1 MDKTAND
8 PAQILAS
15 LLETG
20 QELMRK
26 SLASAAGESQP
37 AGAEPV
43 AQWMEATKAITEMQQ
58 DYVKQ
63 VTGFW
68 TAAMGGANP
77 WQAMGGAN
85 PWLPA
90 TNQDSTDK
98 RFAGEAW
105 NNDPRFDLLKRTY
118 LAYSKFLG
126 DSVEAAPVDE
136 RTKGQLRFAARQIVD
151 AMSPANYFATN
162 PEAMQLAAE
171 TGGQSVAEGL
181 SLFYHDLAAGR
192 ISRSVRISP

>member
-1 MDKTAND
+1 MDKAAND

-26 SLASAAGESQP
+26 SFASATG
-37 AGAEPV
+37 GAETGDTADPL

-105 NNDPRFDLLKRTY
+105 NNDPRFDLLPRRC
-118 LAYSKFLG
+118 S
-126 DSVEAAPVDE
+126 S
-136 RTKGQLRFAARQIVD
+136 LRRPAAR
-151 AMSPANYFATN
+151 ASPK
-162 PEAMQLAAE
+162 
-171 TGGQSVAEGL
+171 G
-181 SLFYHDLAAGR
+181 
-192 ISRSVRISP
+192 